1 MSVKQEMR
9 IKRLITVQSPSH
21 PPTPAPAPV
30 SWEGRSRVE
39 NQITEE
45 GKVFFISLKTL
56 LQQAPTLLW
65 LLHTSELVSTET
77 AIVGADKPQICPGA
91 FINNEKCWPSV
102 KNIPT

>member
-1 MSVKQEMR
+1 MA
-9 IKRLITVQSPSH
+9 PSY
-21 PPTPAPAPV
+21 PPALE
-30 SWEGRSRVE
+30 WEGRSRVE